1 MLPPKS
7 WESAEIGVGRS
18 HGATVL
24 DCNRRVLGV
33 SHQLPC
39 RSGLT
44 AQPFK
49 YVQVIGTWTDDARS
63 RAFNERGDECERS
76 VKSGWRGKDSRISY
90 HADEAGQ
97 NKDGQSEGFRP
108 CRQTSDPRRILGV
121 LGNDVLDVGI
131 YQNIYVRKQHP
142 ESPAAVPEPGL
153 VIQFVERPRSVE
165 IDAGAGVNAPH
176 GHQPEGRLLRRFAA
190 LQSVVQCL
198 GDKGA
203 DADAAGF
210 GCAAHLPRKLV
221 VKGDSGSHDAVA

>member
-1 MLPPKS
+1 MR
-7 WESAEIGVGRS
+7 AVGRS
-18 HGATVL
+18 TSEAMNAN
-24 DCNRRVLGV
+24 D
-33 SHQLPC
+33 
-39 RSGLT
+39 
-44 AQPFK
+44 
-49 YVQVIGTWTDDARS
+49 RS
-63 RAFNERGDECERS
+63 RVDGGAKILGLVTTRTKPART
-76 VKSGWRGKDSRISY
+76 
-90 HADEAGQ
+90 
-97 NKDGQSEGFRP
+97 KDGQSEGFRP

-198 GDKGA
+198 GDKG
-203 DADAAGF
+203 
-210 GCAAHLPRKLV
+210 R
-221 VKGDSGSHDAVA
+221 